1 MKINLKARLK
11 NKTFIVTFATL
22 IIAFIY
28 QLLSMFE
35 VVPAVSESTVIN
47 LLGMVVNLLAGLGV
61 LVDPTTDGIND
72 SERAMTYYT
81 DKDVRMND
89 YNTENA
95 DAEEE
100 KT

>member
-11 NKTFIVTFATL
+11 NKTFIVSIATL
-22 IIAFIY
+22 LITFVY

-35 VVPAVSESTVIN
+35 VVPKVSESTIVN

-61 LVDPTTDGIND
+61 IVDPTTDGIND

-81 DKDVRMND
+81 ENDVR
-89 YNTENA
+89 
-95 DAEEE
+95 EEIT
-100 KT
+100 K

>member
-22 IIAFIY
+22 IIAFVY

-35 VVPAVSESTVIN
+35 VVPKVSESTVIN

-61 LVDPTTDGIND
+61 IVDPTTDGIND
-72 SERAMTYYT
+72 SDRAMTYYT
-81 DKDVRMND
+81 
-89 YNTENA
+89 EE
-95 DAEEE
+95 DAREEIT
-100 KT
+100 K

>member
-22 IIAFIY
+22 IIAFVY

-35 VVPAVSESTVIN
+35 VVPRVSESTIVN

-61 LVDPTTDGIND
+61 IVDPTTDGIND
-72 SERAMTYYT
+72 SDRAMTYYT
-81 DKDVRMND
+81 END
-89 YNTENA
+89 A
-95 DAEEE
+95 REEIT
-100 KT
+100 K

>member
-11 NKTFIVTFATL
+11 NKTFIVSIATL
-22 IIAFIY
+22 LITFVY

-35 VVPAVSESTVIN
+35 VVPKVSESTVIN

-61 LVDPTTDGIND
+61 IVDPTTDGIND

-81 DKDVRMND
+81 ENDVR
-89 YNTENA
+89 
-95 DAEEE
+95 EEIT
-100 KT
+100 K

>member
-11 NKTFIVTFATL
+11 NKTFIVSIATL
-22 IIAFIY
+22 LITFVY

-35 VVPAVSESTVIN
+35 VVPKVSESTIVN

-61 LVDPTTDGIND
+61 LVDPTTNGIND

-81 DKDVRMND
+81 ENDVR
-89 YNTENA
+89 
-95 DAEEE
+95 EEIT
-100 KT
+100 K

>member
-11 NKTFIVTFATL
+11 NKTFIVSIATL
-22 IIAFIY
+22 LITFVY

-61 LVDPTTDGIND
+61 IVDPTTDGIND

-81 DKDVRMND
+81 ENDVR
-89 YNTENA
+89 
-95 DAEEE
+95 EEIT
-100 KT
+100 K

>member
-1 MKINLKARLK
+1 MKINFKARLK
-11 NKTFIVTFATL
+11 NKTFIVSIATL
-22 IIAFIY
+22 LITFVY

-61 LVDPTTDGIND
+61 IVDPTTSGIND

-81 DKDVRMND
+81 ENDVR
-89 YNTENA
+89 
-95 DAEEE
+95 EEIT
-100 KT
+100 K